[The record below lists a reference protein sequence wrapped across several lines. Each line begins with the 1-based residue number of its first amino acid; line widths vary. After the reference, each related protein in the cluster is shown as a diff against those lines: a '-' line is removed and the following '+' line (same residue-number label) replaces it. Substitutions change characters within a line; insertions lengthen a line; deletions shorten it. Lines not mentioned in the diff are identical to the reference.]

1 MKLKMAANKI
11 YVSELSWSTRHIV
24 MHVYDDIN
32 VAAVHESD
40 QNIIHEY

>member
-1 MKLKMAANKI
+1 MAANKI
-11 YVSELSWSTRHIV
+11 YVSVLSWSTRRVV

-40 QNIIHEY
+40 KNIVHDY